1 MKLLIKFIKN
11 LANSDYAVIMLLF
24 ALVLVVGPFSANFFT
39 PQNIMN
45 VLVRTT
51 VTATAAIG
59 LTYVIITGGIDLSVG
74 GTLVLVAYIGVDKL
88 IDVMGINIFVAI
100 LMMIILG
107 GIIGFLNGFSIVVL
121 GMPPFI
127 ATLAMLGMTRG
138 LSLLMFEAKTLY
150 SLPELYVFF
159 GQGEAFGIPIPILM
173 FLLFFLIG
181 FFILRNTVFGRSI
194 YAVGNNKKAAWL
206 AGINV
211 NRTIL
216 LVYVISGVTA
226 AIASIILTSK
236 LEAVVASL
244 GSGFELDVISA
255 VVIGGTSLLGGS
267 GNIVGSVVGALIIS
281 IVGNMLTLMRVSPFV
296 QELSKGAVLWTAV
309 LVDMARKGYIF
320 KKPSE

>member
-1 MKLLIKFIKN
+1 MKSLIKFIKSF
-11 LANSDYAVIMLLF
+11 ANSDYAVISLLF
-24 ALVLVVGPFSANFFT
+24 ALVVLVGPFSPNFFSL
-39 PQNIMN
+39 QNIMN

-51 VTATAAIG
+51 VTAIAAIG
-59 LTYVIITGGIDLSVG
+59 VTYVIITGGIDLSIG
-74 GTLVLVAYIGVDKL
+74 GIVVLVAYIGVGIF
-88 IDVMGINIFVAI
+88 IDVMGMNILVAL
-100 LMMIILG
+100 LMVIILG

-267 GNIVGSVVGALIIS
+267 GNIVGSVVGALVIS